1 MPRTLLIALG
11 LALIAGPALAQDA
24 PLLLRP
30 VPQPEYTAADAI
42 LVPPAVFGGSA
53 FGLSG
58 YGYYYDGP
66 GEGPLVV
73 PRPARRGGMPRALR

>member
-1 MPRTLLIALG
+1 MSRTLLVALALG
-11 LALIAGPALAQDA
+11 LTAGPALAQST

-30 VPQPEYTAADAI
+30 EPQAVATPPDAV

-58 YGYYYDGP
+58 NGYYYDGP

-73 PRPARRGGMPRALR
+73 PSSPRRGSPPRAMR